1 MTLENTNK
9 SDMLSAIRT
18 TLVEMAEP
26 EYRNFTSGL
35 LPGVEN
41 LLGVRLPKLRKYARQ
56 IRKTYGLA
64 YLDETL
70 NDSSED
76 CDGAEYLE
84 EIFLQGMIIGSL
96 KVRSESTA
104 RKSANAVSLT
114 QIQAYIRKYLPKINN
129 WSTCDSFCT
138 GLKVTKEYPE
148 QMWEFVQDYLVS
160 ERCYDVRFGLVM
172 IINYFI
178 RDPWFDELFD
188 IFGKA
193 GGTWQMREDNYYVE
207 MALAWAISICYVY
220 DSDKTY
226 SYLKKMRTNDTV
238 LDDFTYNKA
247 LQKIV
252 ESNQVSQEKK
262 AEIRLLKRIKKA

>member
-9 SDMLSAIRT
+9 SDMLSAIRDA
-18 TLVEMAEP
+18 LVEMAEP
-26 EYRNFTSGL
+26 EYRDFTSGL

-41 LLGVRLPKLRKYARQ
+41 LLGVRLPKLRKYAIQ

-70 NDSSED
+70 NNFSED
-76 CDGAEYLE
+76 RDTAEYLE

-104 RKSANAVSLT
+104 RKPANAVSLV
-114 QIQAYIRKYLPKINN
+114 QIQDYIRKYLPKINN

-148 QMWEFVQDYLVS
+148 QMWNFIQEYLKS
-160 ERCYDVRFGLVM
+160 EKCYDVRFGLVM

-178 RDPWFDELFD
+178 RDPWFDSLFD
-188 IFGKA
+188 IFGRI
-193 GGTWQMREDNYYVE
+193 GETWQQREDN
-207 MALAWAISICYVY
+207 
-220 DSDKTY
+220 
-226 SYLKKMRTNDTV
+226 
-238 LDDFTYNKA
+238 
-247 LQKIV
+247 
-252 ESNQVSQEKK
+252 
-262 AEIRLLKRIKKA
+262 

>member
-9 SDMLSAIRT
+9 SNMLPAIRDA
-18 TLVEMAEP
+18 LMEMAEP

-41 LLGVRLPKLRKYARQ
+41 LLGVRLPKLRKYAGQ
-56 IRKTYGLA
+56 IRKIYGLA

-70 NDSSED
+70 NHFSKD
-76 CDGAEYLE
+76 CDGTEYLE
-84 EIFLQGMIIGSL
+84 EIFLQGMVIGGL
-96 KVRSESTA
+96 KVRSESTV
-104 RKSANAVSLT
+104 RKSANAVSFT
-114 QIQAYIRKYLPKINN
+114 QIQDYIRKYIPKINN
-129 WSTCDSFCT
+129 WSTCDSFCA
-138 GLKVTKEYPE
+138 GLKVAKEYPE
-148 QMWEFVQDYLVS
+148 QMWEFIQEYLIS
-160 ERCYDVRFGLVM
+160 EKCYDVRFGLVM

-188 IFGKA
+188 IFGRIGEA
-193 GGTWQMREDNYYVE
+193 WQMRENNYYVE

-220 DSDKTY
+220 DPDKTY
-226 SYLKKMRTNDTV
+226 LYLKKVRTNDTV

-262 AEIRLLKRIKKA
+262 KEIKLLKRPKKA